1 VQRRDQTFVLKPHR
15 PAQAVTGPGRSLRED
30 RGSAAQK
37 MIELM
42 VAVVIAVG
50 TGMVIHTVWFR

>member
-1 VQRRDQTFVLKPHR
+1 
-15 PAQAVTGPGRSLRED
+15 
-30 RGSAAQK
+30 